1 MDVGA
6 ISPNGD
12 LYKKVYI
19 HDITKW
25 FCCGKKRT
33 LLYHLMK
40 SDHRIVYQKFCENKE
55 KFWVLSKGQDDK
67 LQKYKVQRWEV
78 HFPAKSKE
86 GYYDI

>member
-25 FCCGKKRT
+25 F
-33 LLYHLMK
+33 LLWK
-40 SDHRIVYQKFCENKE
+40 ENNIGIPPNE
-55 KFWVLSKGQDDK
+55 IIFQNSG
-67 LQKYKVQRWEV
+67 
-78 HFPAKSKE
+78 
-86 GYYDI
+86 I

>member
-1 MDVGA
+1 
-6 ISPNGD
+6 
-12 LYKKVYI
+12 
-19 HDITKW
+19 
-25 FCCGKKRT
+25 
-33 LLYHLMK
+33 MK

-67 LQKYKVQRWEV
+67 LQKYKVRRWEI

>member
-25 FCCGKKRT
+25 FFVVKK
-33 LLYHLMK
+33 K
-40 SDHRIVYQKFCENKE
+40 GIGIPSDEIRSLNSDIWNFMRAKK
-55 KFWVLSKGQDDK
+55 VLGFK
-67 LQKYKVQRWEV
+67 
-78 HFPAKSKE
+78 
-86 GYYDI
+86 

>member
-25 FCCGKKRT
+25 FFVVKKRASE
-33 LLYHLMK
+33 YHLMK
-40 SDHRIVYQKFCENKE
+40 SDH
-55 KFWVLSKGQDDK
+55 
-67 LQKYKVQRWEV
+67 
-78 HFPAKSKE
+78 
-86 GYYDI
+86 

>member
-25 FCCGKKRT
+25 FFVVKK
-33 LLYHLMK
+33 K
-40 SDHRIVYQKFCENKE
+40 GIGIPSDEIRSLN
-55 KFWVLSKGQDDK
+55 S
-67 LQKYKVQRWEV
+67 
-78 HFPAKSKE
+78 
-86 GYYDI
+86 DI